1 MKITKILLI
10 LFTTIALLSAEDYSS
25 FIDKTYEKSAPNGRF
40 LVQAHQQKGRGKF
53 DVKII
58 ELPPNKTI
66 LTFDPQ
72 ARFIGAAWSPDS
84 KFVAIEQNRT
94 IHDSAVSVFSVGKE
108 TPKRVILPKGCNYED
123 EGYAVFESL
132 TRKHAKDSNSQK
144 FHITMAVFQIAK
156 WLDSDT
162 FVLSASGRGWW
173 GEDSAKDADR
183 RFDASYKI
191 TLQFA
196 SDGTSS
202 LQKIELA
209 NYEEL

>member
-1 MKITKILLI
+1 MTKSLLI
-10 LFTTIALLSAEDYSS
+10 LLASVALLSAEDHSTY
-25 FIDKTYEKSAPNGRF
+25 IDKTYEKSAPNGRF
-40 LVQAHQQKGRGKF
+40 LVQADQEKGWAKF

-58 ELPPNKTI
+58 ELATNKTI
-66 LTFDPQ
+66 LTYDPQ
-72 ARFIGAAWSPDS
+72 ARFIRAAWSPDS

-94 IHDSAVSVFSVGKE
+94 THDSAVSVFSIGKE
-108 TPKRVILPKGCNYED
+108 TPKRIILPEGCDYED
-123 EGYAVFESL
+123 KSEAVFESP
-132 TRKHAKDSNSQK
+132 TRNHAKDTNSQK

-162 FVLSASGRGWW
+162 LVLSASGRGWW
-173 GEDSAKDADR
+173 GGDAAKDEDQ

-196 SDGTSS
+196 VDGTSS

-209 NYEEL
+209 YYEKL